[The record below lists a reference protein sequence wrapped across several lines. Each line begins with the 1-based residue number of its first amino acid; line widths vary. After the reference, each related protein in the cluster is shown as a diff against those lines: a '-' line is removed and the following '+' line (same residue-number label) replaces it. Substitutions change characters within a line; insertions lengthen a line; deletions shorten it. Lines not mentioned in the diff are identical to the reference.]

1 MRYRGGGIGHIGT
14 STDLMHD
21 DDGWMDVDEPGD
33 INIPLNLGDDDE
45 EEGDGES
52 QEEGSEI
59 DEEEEEEEEHLGPKD
74 GEGDNRLEDEYDC
87 L

>member
-1 MRYRGGGIGHIGT
+1 MCYRGGGIGHVGT

-21 DDGWMDVDEPGD
+21 DDGWMYVDKPGD
-33 INIPLNLGDDDE
+33 ISLPLNLGDDE

-59 DEEEEEEEEHLGPKD
+59 DEEEEEEEEHLGPEDK
-74 GEGDNRLEDEYDC
+74 EGDNRLEDEYGF